1 MAGIARTPIQLGNE
15 IRERR
20 RQLGLTQEQLAN
32 QAGIRQRTVSDIE
45 SAGNARIDT
54 VMRLLAALDL
64 ELVLRARTK
73 SAAKEIEEIF

>member
-45 SAGNARIDT
+45 SAGNARLDT
-54 VMRLLAALDL
+54 VMRLLAALDF